1 MGFGKALLGV
11 GGVALAAVAGVAI
24 LGGGEEE
31 TTVNRVIDGD
41 TIDVHTADG
50 DKRVRLLNIDTSEL
64 ARDGRPADC
73 LAEEA
78 RDFLADL
85 LPAGTAVRLEY
96 DVERQD
102 KYGRELAG
110 VFLDDE
116 LVNARIAEE
125 GLAAAMLVGENRK
138 FYPPVQAAVDAAQ
151 QDRRGIFE
159 VGPECFATD
168 GGEAATALSSSPTTT
183 YGSGDEVAAIDKLLA
198 GTAARRADLDAIEGG
213 ARNAFYGTYLVDRL
227 NTILAERRAE
237 LDEAEE
243 RLHDERADAVEK
255 AERDKER
262 QEEAHRPTGESARPN
277 TADYPAP
284 ANPAPANDVP
294 AAPAPAAPAPAAP
307 APAAPAPDTYN
318 GCRAYG
324 GNYALTSVDNQG
336 RPYAK
341 IDCSTK
347 VQIG

>member
-1 MGFGKALLGV
+1 MGFGKALLGI
-11 GGVALAAVAGVAI
+11 GGVAIAAVAGVAI
-24 LGGGEEE
+24 MGGGEEQ

-41 TIDVHTADG
+41 TIDVRTADG
-50 DKRVRLLNIDTSEL
+50 DKRVRLLNIDTPEL
-64 ARDGRPADC
+64 ARGGHPADC
-73 LAEEA
+73 LAEDA

-125 GLAAAMLVGENRK
+125 GLAAAMVVGENRK
-138 FYPPVQAAVDAAQ
+138 FYPPVQEAVDAAQ
-151 QDRRGIFE
+151 QDRRGIFD
-159 VGPECFATD
+159 VDPECFAVD
-168 GGEAATALSSSPTTT
+168 GGPAATALSSSPTTT

-243 RLHDERADAVEK
+243 RLHDERADAVEE
-255 AERDKER
+255 AERDRKR
-262 QEEAHRPTGESARPN
+262 QEEANRPTGEPARPN
-277 TADYPAP
+277 TADSADHPAP
-284 ANPAPANDVP
+284 VNPAPAND
-294 AAPAPAAPAPAAP
+294 APAAPAPAAP
-307 APAAPAPDTYN
+307 APAAPAPDTYT

-347 VQIG
+347 AQIG

>member
-1 MGFGKALLGV
+1 MGFGKALLGI
-11 GGVALAAVAGVAI
+11 GGVAVAAVAGVAI
-24 LGGGEEE
+24 MGGGEEQ

-50 DKRVRLLNIDTSEL
+50 DKRVRLLNIDAPEL

-73 LAEEA
+73 LAEAA

-96 DVERQD
+96 DVEHQD
-102 KYGRELAG
+102 KYGRDLAG

-116 LVNARIAEE
+116 LVNVRIAEE
-125 GLAAAMLVGENRK
+125 GLAAAMVVGENRK
-138 FYPPVQAAVDAAQ
+138 LYPPVQGAVDAAQ
-151 QDRRGIFE
+151 RARRGIFD
-159 VGPECFATD
+159 VGPECFAAD
-168 GGEAATALSSSPTTT
+168 GGPAATALSSSPTTT

-213 ARNAFYGTYLVDRL
+213 GHNAFYGTYLVDRL

-243 RLHDERADAVEK
+243 YLRDERADAVEQ
-255 AERDKER
+255 AERDKKR
-262 QEEAHRPTGESARPN
+262 QEEANRPTGDPAHPDSADSSN
-277 TADYPAP
+277 SVDYPAP
-284 ANPAPANDVP
+284 AND
-294 AAPAPAAPAPAAP
+294 APAAP
-307 APAAPAPDTYN
+307 APAAPAPDTYT

>member
-1 MGFGKALLGV
+1 M
-11 GGVALAAVAGVAI
+11 
-24 LGGGEEE
+24 
-31 TTVNRVIDGD
+31 D
-41 TIDVHTADG
+41 
-50 DKRVRLLNIDTSEL
+50 
-64 ARDGRPADC
+64 
-73 LAEEA
+73 
-78 RDFLADL
+78 
-85 LPAGTAVRLEY
+85 
-96 DVERQD
+96 
-102 KYGRELAG
+102 
-110 VFLDDE
+110 
-116 LVNARIAEE
+116 
-125 GLAAAMLVGENRK
+125 
-138 FYPPVQAAVDAAQ
+138 
-151 QDRRGIFE
+151 
-159 VGPECFATD
+159 PECFATD

-262 QEEAHRPTGESARPN
+262 QEEAHRLTNESARPN

-284 ANPAPANDVP
+284 ANPAPAND
-294 AAPAPAAPAPAAP
+294 APAALAPAAP